1 MLHTMWPF
9 NEADIYFNGV
19 QLSAAENIFL
29 DQPQSTETEL
39 RGMFLRNAFDITEL
53 VNKRDGASNS
63 LAILVNPPN
72 PAGTPGD
79 NGGNSGDPNIGEML
93 RLSNKRYR
101 DEVRLHAEMN
111 LNFIRVWGGG
121 IAERP
126 EFYDA
131 CDEYGILVMQDFWI
145 SGEYSDPSSE
155 GYTQIFL
162 NCAKD
167 TIRMLRNHASL
178 CFWTGANETDPPN
191 DISGALRCYIEGAVP
206 AGGCA
211 GFELLDGTRIYI
223 PRCYEILSRSN

>member
-1 MLHTMWPF
+1 M
-9 NEADIYFNGV
+9 
-19 QLSAAENIFL
+19 
-29 DQPQSTETEL
+29 
-39 RGMFLRNAFDITEL
+39 
-53 VNKRDGASNS
+53 
-63 LAILVNPPN
+63 
-72 PAGTPGD
+72 
-79 NGGNSGDPNIGEML
+79 
-93 RLSNKRYR
+93 
-101 DEVRLHAEMN
+101 RLHAEMN

-178 CFWTGANETDPPN
+178 CFWTGANETDPRCGATSKALYLLA
-191 DISGALRCYIEGAVP
+191 DARGLSCWMGRGFISRVVTKYSPG
-206 AGGCA
+206 
-211 GFELLDGTRIYI
+211 RI
-223 PRCYEILSRSN
+223 SS